1 MSRLTMVLRQPIRLR
16 FEMGVAFLSAPTGDE
31 TAAESDIL
39 APKTAY
45 IATGKVTGTCTFD
58 ADTSDADA
66 VESDILLGKTA
77 YVGGVKLTGT
87 STLNT
92 DTDPES
98 IIAEM
103 EQLI

>member
-16 FEMGVAFLSAPTGDE
+16 FEMGVAFLAAPTGDA
-31 TAAESDIL
+31 TALVSDIL

-77 YVGGVKLTGT
+77 YAGGVKLTGT
-87 STLNT
+87 NT
-92 DTDPES
+92 NNHNTP
-98 IIAEM
+98 
-103 EQLI
+103 